1 MPKNGFCIWRI
12 CLETYLTNIC
22 LGNIFD
28 KYYQESHV
36 YILAKAKWFEAQRKW
51 GLKVD
56 IYQILTTFIKYLLHL
71 SNIYFQIFSFIKY
84 LLNRICCIIK
94 YLSERQFYEM
104 SAWHHLWWNILF
116 EHMLWNM
123 YSRNCF
129 QMSDC
134 LDNFILI
141 SCFRWPKERKFWS
154 TNMQTTSKTRLW
166 KLSQTNV

>member
-1 MPKNGFCIWRI
+1 MNDLFGKHIWQILPGKPRVHFGQGEVVWSSEKVGTEGGH
-12 CLETYLTNIC
+12 LSNI
-22 LGNIFD
+22 N
-28 KYYQESHV
+28 Y
-36 YILAKAKWFEAQRKW
+36 
-51 GLKVD
+51 
-56 IYQILTTFIKYLLHL
+56 IYQIFTTFIKYLLHL

-129 QMSDC
+129 QMADC